1 VAILHKSI
9 DLSVARDEAAEAWD
23 RFVESVLVGRRRLA
37 CDELVCVGPPPRE
50 LVSFEDLGGGRT
62 RLNVTIPVEDGEPV
76 GAPGL
81 MGDKVTRDLVSFA
94 HYAGSDEHNGE
105 SAEGHPDGVA
115 ASHDARAQRRAPHHG
130 RHDAEPLS
138 RRRSGR
144 A

>member
-9 DLSVARDEAAEAWD
+9 DLSVARNEATDAWD
-23 RFVESVLVGRRRLA
+23 RFIESVLVGRRRLD
-37 CDELVCVGPPPRE
+37 CDELVCVGPPPRG
-50 LVSFEDLGGGRT
+50 LVRFEDLGDGRT
-62 RLNVTIPVEDGEPV
+62 RLNVTIPLEDGEPV

-81 MGDKVTRDLVSFA
+81 IGDKVARDLVSFA
-94 HYAGSDEHNGE
+94 HYVGSDEHRGE
-105 SAEGHPDGVA
+105 SAQSDPDGVKTRYGA
-115 ASHDARAQRRAPHHG
+115 HAQRRALHHG